1 MIVLN
6 IIAWIILIISILAYT
21 VETVREETIGS
32 RVANFIV
39 LLGFICSLIAYIN
52 K

>member
-21 VETVREETIGS
+21 VGTVTDKTISG
-32 RVANFIV
+32 RVGNFIV
-39 LLGFICSLIAYIN
+39 LLGFICTLIAYIN

>member
-6 IIAWIILIISILAYT
+6 VIAWMFLIITILAYT
-21 VETVREETIGS
+21 VGTVRDDTMAG
-32 RVANFIV
+32 RVVHFV
-39 LLGFICSLIAYIN
+39 LLLGYICTLIAYIN